1 MERDLDLESVLLSLE
16 GFYWLVRTLSEM
28 LDEFK
33 DRSPAALRT
42 HAFLASNR
50 IKIIAENLREALKR
64 LGLNVENRLGE
75 KELAERVGMIGVDL
89 LKELREAL
97 ERLTR
102 LAGDGGNL
110 DGKWLASILLNA
122 VRSIDLASGF
132 IRIFSQILEA
142 QGKPEYRQLSF
153 ILQTVVRDL
162 EIIKSRHEEL
172 ARLFHG

>member
-1 MERDLDLESVLLSLE
+1 MDLESVLLSLE

-132 IRIFSQILEA
+132 MRIFCQILEA